1 MLNEKVDA
9 SSGTKVELDALNILD
24 NTITLPEKVEVSTVS
39 GITTIGKEGTVQMQ
53 AKVTP
58 GDTKDKSV
66 TWTSSDTSI
75 ASVDENGLVTVHKKN
90 GEVTITATANADSEV
105 SGSCKLTVAL
115 FGDLGSGETIVEDA
129 SEDGKR
135 NDAISWSGSEWSTWA
150 GEPEKHH
157 GKTKTEATGAGKYF
171 EYIFTGTG
179 IEIYAQKHAN
189 FASFDVSIDG
199 GKAVNVSLDG
209 SGNGEPQQK
218 IFEKKIWKI
227 HNIQFVVQL

>member
-58 GDTKDKSV
+58 EDTKDKSV

-115 FGDLGSGETIVEDA
+115 FWRPWFRRDDRRRCI
-129 SEDGKR
+129 
-135 NDAISWSGSEWSTWA
+135 
-150 GEPEKHH
+150 
-157 GKTKTEATGAGKYF
+157 
-171 EYIFTGTG
+171 
-179 IEIYAQKHAN
+179 
-189 FASFDVSIDG
+189 
-199 GKAVNVSLDG
+199 
-209 SGNGEPQQK
+209 
-218 IFEKKIWKI
+218 
-227 HNIQFVVQL
+227 

>member
-1 MLNEKVDA
+1 
-9 SSGTKVELDALNILD
+9 
-24 NTITLPEKVEVSTVS
+24 
-39 GITTIGKEGTVQMQ
+39 MQ

-75 ASVDENGLVTVHKKN
+75 ASVDENGLVTVHKKS

-157 GKTKTEATGAGKYF
+157 GKTKTEVPSTGNQAGKYF
-171 EYIFTGTG
+171 EYTFTGTG
-179 IEIYAQKHAN
+179 IEVYAQKHAN
-189 FASFDVSIDG
+189 FASYDVSIDEMCIR
-199 GKAVNVSLDG
+199 DRC
-209 SGNGEPQQK
+209 
-218 IFEKKIWKI
+218 
-227 HNIQFVVQL
+227 

>member
-157 GKTKTEATGAGKYF
+157 GKTKTGSSVQLEIQAGKYF
-171 EYIFTGTG
+171 EYTFTGTG
-179 IEIYAQKHAN
+179 IEVYAQKHAN
-189 FASFDVSIDG
+189 FASYDVSIDG
-199 GKAVNVSLDG
+199 GKAENVSLAG
-209 SGNGEPQQK
+209 SGGGDPQQK
-218 IFEKKIWKI
+218 IF
-227 HNIQFVVQL
+227 